1 VLIHLHLVSRLCGL
15 VCSCC
20 SAMGAK
26 RRRAAVPWEES
37 QERSDR
43 IDRRMENLL
52 VQGLRCFSQ
61 AFLQT
66 ERQIDNK
73 KWLRKF
79 ELKEI
84 QEKCEDECCDPN
96 AYEPHWY
103 EAQKLEYERERL
115 AKEDKHEERRRVP
128 FDNYYEPG
136 IEWTAFSS
144 SSATS
149 STNLLLQSTEHS
161 LVRAATEHSLV
172 RQAACQEAK
181 RPRKNG
187 KGTSAHA
194 RTKSP
199 DPLLQRIAT
208 AHCLQACEHWALLQS
223 MRLANTEPLL
233 QSMAC
238 MFEEKERN
246 ASCERRSM
254 NTATEH
260 EYARTEHC
268 YRAYVIN
275 YFS

>member
-1 VLIHLHLVSRLCGL
+1 MLIHLHLVSRLCGL

-26 RRRAAVPWEES
+26 RRRAAVPWEER

-61 AFLQT
+61 AFPQA

-172 RQAACQEAK
+172 RQSLAIANENPRRTPSTIPQAACQEAK

-199 DPLLQRIAT
+199 DPKDVAG
-208 AHCLQACEHWALLQS
+208 
-223 MRLANTEPLL
+223 
-233 QSMAC
+233 
-238 MFEEKERN
+238 
-246 ASCERRSM
+246 
-254 NTATEH
+254 
-260 EYARTEHC
+260 
-268 YRAYVIN
+268 
-275 YFS
+275 

>member
-1 VLIHLHLVSRLCGL
+1 
-15 VCSCC
+15 
-20 SAMGAK
+20 
-26 RRRAAVPWEES
+26 
-37 QERSDR
+37 
-43 IDRRMENLL
+43 MEDLL

-61 AFLQT
+61 AFLQA

-73 KWLRKF
+73 KWLRKLD
-79 ELKEI
+79 LKEI

-115 AKEDKHEERRRVP
+115 AKQDNDEERRRVP

-161 LVRAATEHSLV
+161 LVRAANEYSLV
-172 RQAACQEAK
+172 RQLLATANENPRKAPRLEAK
-181 RPRKNG
+181 GPRKNG

-199 DPLLQRIAT
+199 DPKG
-208 AHCLQACEHWALLQS
+208 
-223 MRLANTEPLL
+223 
-233 QSMAC
+233 MAG
-238 MFEEKERN
+238 
-246 ASCERRSM
+246 
-254 NTATEH
+254 
-260 EYARTEHC
+260 
-268 YRAYVIN
+268 
-275 YFS
+275 

>member
-1 VLIHLHLVSRLCGL
+1 MWVSLFVLLLFSVMPPR
-15 VCSCC
+15 SC
-20 SAMGAK
+20 
-26 RRRAAVPWEES
+26 RRRAAVPWKES
-37 QERSDR
+37 QERSAQ
-43 IDRRMENLL
+43 INRRMENLL

-199 DPLLQRIAT
+199 DPKDVAG
-208 AHCLQACEHWALLQS
+208 
-223 MRLANTEPLL
+223 
-233 QSMAC
+233 
-238 MFEEKERN
+238 
-246 ASCERRSM
+246 
-254 NTATEH
+254 
-260 EYARTEHC
+260 
-268 YRAYVIN
+268 
-275 YFS
+275 

>member
-1 VLIHLHLVSRLCGL
+1 
-15 VCSCC
+15 
-20 SAMGAK
+20 MTAK
-26 RRRAAVPWEES
+26 VRRAAVPWKES
-37 QERSDR
+37 QERSDK

-61 AFLQT
+61 AFPQA

-115 AKEDKHEERRRVP
+115 AKQDKDEERRRVP
-128 FDNYYEPG
+128 FDNYYEPE

-194 RTKSP
+194 RTKSS
-199 DPLLQRIAT
+199 DPKDVAG
-208 AHCLQACEHWALLQS
+208 
-223 MRLANTEPLL
+223 
-233 QSMAC
+233 
-238 MFEEKERN
+238 
-246 ASCERRSM
+246 
-254 NTATEH
+254 
-260 EYARTEHC
+260 
-268 YRAYVIN
+268 
-275 YFS
+275 

>member
-1 VLIHLHLVSRLCGL
+1 MLIHLHLVSRLCGL

-37 QERSDR
+37 QERSDK

-61 AFLQT
+61 AYSQA

-73 KWLRKF
+73 KWLRKRD
-79 ELKEI
+79 LKEI
-84 QEKCEDECCDPN
+84 QEKCEDECCDPS

-103 EAQKLEYERERL
+103 EVQKLEYERERL
-115 AKEDKHEERRRVP
+115 AKQDKDEERRRVP
-128 FDNYYEPG
+128 FDNYYEPE

-149 STNLLLQSTEHS
+149 STNLGSVNTTIPK
-161 LVRAATEHSLV
+161 AATEHSLV
-172 RQAACQEAK
+172 PQLLAIANENPRRTPSTIPQAACQEAK
-181 RPRKNG
+181 RSRKNG

-199 DPLLQRIAT
+199 DPKDVAG
-208 AHCLQACEHWALLQS
+208 
-223 MRLANTEPLL
+223 
-233 QSMAC
+233 
-238 MFEEKERN
+238 
-246 ASCERRSM
+246 
-254 NTATEH
+254 
-260 EYARTEHC
+260 
-268 YRAYVIN
+268 
-275 YFS
+275 

>member
-1 VLIHLHLVSRLCGL
+1 MWASLFVLLLFSVMPPR
-15 VCSCC
+15 SC
-20 SAMGAK
+20 
-26 RRRAAVPWEES
+26 RRRAAVPWKES
-37 QERSDR
+37 QERSAQ
-43 IDRRMENLL
+43 INRRMENLL

-61 AFLQT
+61 AFLQA
-66 ERQIDNK
+66 EKQIDNK

-79 ELKEI
+79 KLKEI

-136 IEWTAFSS
+136 IEWTAFPST
-144 SSATS
+144 SATS

-181 RPRKNG
+181 RPRKNR
-187 KGTSAHA
+187 KGTSSHA

-199 DPLLQRIAT
+199 DPKDVAG
-208 AHCLQACEHWALLQS
+208 
-223 MRLANTEPLL
+223 
-233 QSMAC
+233 
-238 MFEEKERN
+238 
-246 ASCERRSM
+246 
-254 NTATEH
+254 
-260 EYARTEHC
+260 
-268 YRAYVIN
+268 
-275 YFS
+275 